1 MCAFRCILVIDIQIE
16 ACDKY
21 TQITSNKTPPTA
33 PQAINFMKRKRLL
46 ANAALRTHDEWL
58 MIVFH
63 CAQHHFARKTC
74 PIESQEWGSLSF
86 HLSCIVNPS
95 PLWRL
100 PDSEAGQSMY
110 LRSRYNSCRLEFGV
124 VSTWQSKKTSTWS
137 ASWSVATSS
146 LHNPS
151 ASSAKTFAKSS
162 FWSLRV

>member
-21 TQITSNKTPPTA
+21 TQITSNKT
-33 PQAINFMKRKRLL
+33 RRRLRRQSTSW
-46 ANAALRTHDEWL
+46 NARDCLRTPDFAPMMNGWWSYF
-58 MIVFH
+58 IVRNTILLENMSHRVSGMRILIFS
-63 CAQHHFARKTC
+63 
-74 PIESQEWGSLSF
+74 SQLHREPLS
-86 HLSCIVNPS
+86 SVEIA
-95 PLWRL
+95 
-100 PDSEAGQSMY
+100 DSEAGQSMY

-151 ASSAKTFAKSS
+151 ASSAKPSQ
-162 FWSLRV
+162 RVLFEA